1 MIESRNSDA
10 FQPGDVLNNTYR
22 IEALLGRGGTSDV
35 YKARSEISGRLA
47 ALKVLKSE
55 FSGNDDYLVLLTREE
70 EIREIR
76 HDAVVRYS
84 ENHRTQDGLVYLVMD
99 YVEGPGLDKKLKQG
113 PMAAEDLLTVCQRV
127 AEGLNAAHT
136 RNIVHRD
143 LSPDNIILRG
153 GDPAQPVIIDFGIA
167 KDTNPGAETI
177 VGNEFAGKYA
187 YAAPEQLSG
196 HTDAR
201 SDIYSLGALLLANF
215 RGAKPDV
222 GSNPMEVVRKKGEP
236 LDTEG
241 APEPLKTLLDR
252 MTAPLPDDRFQT
264 ARDVLAF
271 LKDQTDASEPEDA
284 EATVIVPPPRK
295 TPVEKA
301 PVTPQVI
308 EEPAPVAAPQSA
320 PPVSAQPTSE
330 AGKSR
335 GGLYAGLVVLLLL
348 LGGAGAYLSGAF
360 DAMMGPSYP
369 VADPYTLR
377 IAQTKDG
384 APQAVGNVPTEP
396 VQAALSALMARHSG
410 TAELTLASGDL
421 EDNWGADVLET
432 LNRLEPLDAWQ
443 LDMTG
448 NVASVSG
455 VTTDPALFDKLN
467 DQFLAGFPGALTGDV
482 DIRLQP
488 LFLATDVLQTVI
500 DKNADCGP
508 LSLPGA
514 TPVGF
519 GPDSD
524 VVVTGRVA
532 GTAARIALFDALRAV
547 AGDRKVVLDVE
558 VLNPTLCLIETHLPD
573 APTGGFA
580 VDFTVGERDE
590 PNPSGRFFVGENPV
604 IDIVL
609 PADVV
614 DGYLTVSILDV
625 SGNVFHLLPN
635 INRQD
640 NSVAALRQGREGDV
654 SIRVAY
660 DLKEA
665 AQSGKLAFRV
675 DDSAL
680 GKSKVIVI
688 YSAQPLFDGMRPT
701 SESAVGYAE
710 ALQANVEA
718 DRDSVQSLDSRI
730 LETAAN

>member
-1 MIESRNSDA
+1 MTESRPNDA

-84 ENHRTQDGLVYLVMD
+84 ENHRTSDGLVYLVMD

-113 PMAAEDLLTVCQRV
+113 PMSADDLLTICRRV
-127 AEGLNAAHT
+127 TEGLDAAHR

-153 GDPAQPVIIDFGIA
+153 NDPAQAVIIDFGIA

-196 HTDAR
+196 QTDSR

-215 RGAKPDV
+215 RGAPPNV
-222 GSNPMEVVRKKGEP
+222 GKNPMEVVRKKGEP

-241 APEPLKTLLDR
+241 VPEPLKSLIDR
-252 MTAPLPDDRFQT
+252 MTAPIPDDRFQT
-264 ARDVLAF
+264 AAEVLAF
-271 LKDQTDASEPEDA
+271 LNNPVEAKVDIDPDA
-284 EATVIVPPPRK
+284 TLIVPPPRK
-295 TPVEKA
+295 PDAKSDPGPEPTPAKPSA
-301 PVTPQVI
+301 A
-308 EEPAPVAAPQSA
+308 PAPAT
-320 PPVSAQPTSE
+320 PPAET
-330 AGKSR
+330 GGRSR
-335 GGLYAGLVVLLLL
+335 GGMIAALIGLVVVLSG
-348 LGGAGAYLSGAF
+348 LGGYFTGAF
-360 DAMMGPSYP
+360 DSFLGTHYP
-369 VADPYTLR
+369 VAEPYSLVIEKT
-377 IAQTKDG
+377 ADS
-384 APQAVGNVPTEP
+384 APTATGNVPSEQVET
-396 VQAALSALMARHSG
+396 ALSGLMASLSG
-410 TAELTLASGDL
+410 TSQLTLASGDIS
-421 EDNWGADVLET
+421 ESWGADVLAT
-432 LNRLEPLDAWQ
+432 LDQLAPLEEWRLALDGDRARI
-443 LDMTG
+443 TG
-448 NVASVSG
+448 T
-455 VTTDPALFDKLN
+455 TTDAALQDRLSTAF
-467 DQFLAGFPGALTGDV
+467 AGGLPGALDGTAE
-482 DIRLQP
+482 ITLRQ
-488 LFLATDVLQTVI
+488 LFLATAEVTPVL
-500 DKNADCGP
+500 DRMADCGP
-508 LSLPGA
+508 LALPGA

-524 VVVTGRVA
+524 IVVTGRVA
-532 GTAARIALFDALRAV
+532 DTVTRVELFDALRDI
-547 AGDRKVVLDVE
+547 AGPRNVVLDIE
-558 VLNPTLCLIETHLPD
+558 VLNPTLCLIETHLPN
-573 APTGGFA
+573 APAGDIG
-580 VDFTVGERDE
+580 VEYTVGDRNE

-635 INRQD
+635 LNRQD
-640 NSVAALRQGREGDV
+640 NSVAALRAGRSGDV
-654 SIRVAY
+654 SVRVAY
-660 DLKEA
+660 GLQEA
-665 AQSGKLAFRV
+665 AQNGLLAFRV

-680 GKSKVIVI
+680 GKSKVIVLH
-688 YSAQPLFDGMRPT
+688 SAEPLFDGLRPT
-701 SESAVGYAE
+701 SESAVGYAR
-710 ALQANVEA
+710 ALQEHVEA
-718 DRDSVQSLDSRI
+718 DRDSILSLDSR
-730 LETAAN
+730 LLVTAAP